1 MHRPFSAT
9 QRRGFTLVELLVVIA
24 IIGTLVGLLLPA
36 VQSARESARRSQ
48 CLNQMKQIG
57 LGVMNFESANKKLP
71 YAGQCDSTG
80 SSSTIYMVH
89 SPATMILPFMEQTSL
104 YDQFDTRTAINV
116 AYPSATGG
124 GSSNWTVGSAVLHP
138 KAKGRSYD
146 DTAHTAGQ
154 TAAKTVVQ
162 TFICPSVPGG
172 AIRDPISNYGGFDYM
187 FPAISDVMST
197 AGHALYGQRTTPAG
211 GADWLAQVQE
221 GCLNC
226 AEKGFERITDGTSST
241 ILCIE
246 DASRSH
252 PDVPAFGAYSSRDA
266 ITGSSQ
272 ADPVKKNNAS
282 GSTGAR
288 RVFAWADPDA
298 TTNGYSGPSNSTGSK
313 LARINQN
320 ASPVGGPAEC
330 KWSTNNCGPNDEP
343 FAFHPGGVNCVF
355 ADGSIRFISDSID
368 GIAVKWLVGAKDAQP
383 TPTDF

>member
-1 MHRPFSAT
+1 MTRSCLSG
-9 QRRGFTLVELLVVIA
+9 RLRGFTLVELLVVIA
-24 IIGTLVGLLLPA
+24 IIGMLVGLLLPA

-80 SSSTIYMVH
+80 SSSTVYMVH
-89 SPATMILPFMEQTSL
+89 STATMILPFMEQIQL
-104 YDQFDTRTAINV
+104 YNQFDTRYDV
-116 AYPSATGG
+116 AGYGGTVAANGNRTLPSGAL
-124 GSSNWTVGSAVLHP
+124 LHP

-146 DTAHTAGQ
+146 DTAHTPGQ
-154 TAAKTVVQ
+154 TAAKTIVP

-172 AIRDPISNYGGFDYM
+172 AVRDPVSNYGGFDYM
-187 FPAISDVMST
+187 FVALSDVMST
-197 AGHALYGQRTTPAG
+197 AGDPAYGTRTTPAG
-211 GADWLAQVQE
+211 SAAWLAQVQE

-226 AEKGFERITDGTSST
+226 AEKGFERVTDGTSST

-252 PDVPAFGAYSSRDA
+252 PSVAAFGAYSSRDA

-282 GSTGAR
+282 GADGAR

-298 TTNGYSGPSNSTGSK
+298 CTNGYSGPSNSTGSR

-320 ASPVGGPAEC
+320 ASPIGGPTEC
-330 KWSTNNCGPNDEP
+330 PWATNNCGPNDEP
-343 FAFHPGGVNCVF
+343 FAFHPGGCNVVM
-355 ADGSIRFISDSID
+355 ADGSIRFMADSID
-368 GIAVKWLVGAKDAQP
+368 GVAVKWLVGAKDGQP
-383 TPTDF
+383 TPDF

>member
-1 MHRPFSAT
+1 MHRPASAE
-9 QRRGFTLVELLVVIA
+9 RPRGFTLVELLVVIA
-24 IIGTLVGLLLPA
+24 IIGALVGLLLPA

-80 SSSTIYMVH
+80 SSSTVYMVH
-89 SPATMILPFMEQTSL
+89 STATMILPFMEQAQL
-104 YDQFDTRTAINV
+104 YDRFDTRYDTAG
-116 AYPSATGG
+116 YG
-124 GSSNWTVGSAVLHP
+124 GSINAAGNRVLSSGAQLHP

-146 DTAHTAGQ
+146 DTAHPAGQ
-154 TAAKTVVQ
+154 AAAKTVVP

-172 AIRDPISNYGGFDYM
+172 AIRDPISGYGGFDYM
-187 FPAISDVMST
+187 LVALSDVMST
-197 AGHALYGQRTTPAG
+197 VGDPLYGERTTPAG
-211 GADWLAQVQE
+211 SAAWLAQVQE

-226 AEKGFERITDGTSST
+226 AEKGFERVTDGTSST

-246 DASRSH
+246 DAGRSH
-252 PDVPAFGAYSSRDA
+252 PDVPAFGAFSSRDA

-272 ADPVKKNNAS
+272 ADPVGKTAG
-282 GSTGAR
+282 GSGAR

-298 TTNGYSGPSNSTGSK
+298 CTNGYSGPSNSTGSK
-313 LARINQN
+313 KARINQN
-320 ASPVGGPAEC
+320 ATPLGGPPEC

-343 FAFHPGGVNCVF
+343 FAFHPGGVNVVM
-355 ADGSIRFISDSID
+355 ADGSIRFMADSID
-368 GIAVKWLVGAKDAQP
+368 GVAVKWLVGAKDGQP